1 MDIHKKDEKQ
11 RNGNLLY
18 LVGKNELKFDRGFKC
33 RKQLLQFLRENIGE
47 NLHDLLDITCKAWVI
62 QEKIVN

>member
-18 LVGKNELKFDRGFKC
+18 LVGKNELKLDHGFKY
-33 RKQLLQFLRENIGE
+33 RK
-47 NLHDLLDITCKAWVI
+47 
-62 QEKIVN
+62 

>member
-18 LVGKNELKFDRGFKC
+18 LVGKNELKLDHGFKY
-33 RKQLLQFLRENIGE
+33 RKQPLQFLRENIGE
-47 NLHDLLDITCKAWVI
+47 NLHDLLDVTCKAWVI
-62 QEKIVN
+62 QEKILN